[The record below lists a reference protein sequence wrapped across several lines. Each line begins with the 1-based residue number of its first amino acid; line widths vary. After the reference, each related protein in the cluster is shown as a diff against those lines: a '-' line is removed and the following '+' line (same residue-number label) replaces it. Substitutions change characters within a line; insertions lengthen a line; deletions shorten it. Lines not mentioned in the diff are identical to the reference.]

1 MERVFGM
8 DVHKNVLVTT
18 IITEEGEE
26 TRWSGV
32 EAGDLKNLMEW
43 LKEKNCLKGVMES
56 TGIYWVPIYVTL
68 VDNGFQ
74 VTVANAHQVKAIPGR
89 KTDELDS
96 QWLARIFSA
105 GLVKPSYIPEKKI
118 MELRNLT
125 RLRVA
130 LLEEQTAFKN
140 RAHKIL
146 QICNIR
152 LASKLS
158 NIFGKDGQMLLNALM
173 KRESIDEVI
182 EKYGSKRLKAK
193 KEEVKESILGVLNE
207 TDIIQLKICLEN
219 INRLEEQIRQLN
231 AKIATMVNKK
241 DVERISK
248 VPGLAEVSASAVIA
262 EIADPRRFQN
272 DKKINSWSGLAPSTY
287 QTGGKK
293 PKSGHITKK
302 GNKWL
307 RRTLVQCAKVAIKA
321 RNSQIRQFYLRIRG
335 RRGHNIAIVATARKL
350 LDIIWHLLITGEEY
364 IDKHYEENHD
374 KIKEEDAQTSIRRGN
389 TTTQTS
395 RIHNHST
402 RLAWQKRF
410 WKIHPKKRSDNDRF
424 HIVPC

>member
-8 DVHKNVLVTT
+8 DVHKDTLVTT

-32 EAGDLKNLMEW
+32 EAADLKNLMEW
-43 LKEKNCLKGVMES
+43 LKEKNCMKGVMES
-56 TGIYWVPIYVTL
+56 SGIYWVPIYVTL

-125 RLRVA
+125 RLRVL
-130 LLEEQTAFKN
+130 LLEAQTAFKN
-140 RAHKIL
+140 RAHKTL

-158 NIFGKDGQMLLNALM
+158 DIFGKDGQMLLNALM
-173 KRESIDEVI
+173 KRENIDEVI

-193 KEEVKESILGVLNE
+193 KEEVKKSILGTLRE
-207 TDIIQLKICLEN
+207 ADIIELKICLDN

-231 AKIATMVNKK
+231 AKIATLVNKK

-248 VPGLAEVSASAVIA
+248 VPGVGEVSASTVIA
-262 EIADPRRFQN
+262 EIADPKRFQN
-272 DKKINSWSGLAPSTY
+272 EKKLFSWSGLAPSTY

-293 PKSGHITKK
+293 PKSGHITKR

-307 RRTLVQCAKVAIKA
+307 RRTLAQCAASAIKA
-321 RNSQIRQFYLRIRG
+321 RNSQIRLFYLRIRG
-335 RRGHNIAIVATARKL
+335 RRGHKIAIVATARKL
-350 LDIIWHLLITGEEY
+350 LGIIWHLLITGEEY
-364 IDKHYEENHD
+364 IDKHYV
-374 KIKEEDAQTSIRRGN
+374 KKTM
-389 TTTQTS
+389 TKS
-395 RIHNHST
+395 RKKT
-402 RLAWQKRF
+402 LKLALDEAIPLLKQAGYT
-410 WKIHPKKRSDNDRF
+410 IIAPG
-424 HIVPC
+424 

>member
-32 EAGDLKNLMEW
+32 EAADLKNLMEW
-43 LKEKNCLKGVMES
+43 LKEKNCMKGVMES
-56 TGIYWVPIYVTL
+56 SGIYWVPIYVTL

-125 RLRVA
+125 RLRVL
-130 LLEEQTAFKN
+130 LLEAQTAFKN
-140 RAHKIL
+140 RAHKTL

-158 NIFGKDGQMLLNALM
+158 DIFGKDGQMLLNALM

-193 KEEVKESILGVLNE
+193 KEEVKKSILGTLRE
-207 TDIIQLKICLEN
+207 ADIIELKICLDN

-231 AKIATMVNKK
+231 AKIATMVDKK

-248 VPGLAEVSASAVIA
+248 VPGVGEVSASTVIA
-262 EIADPRRFQN
+262 EIADPKRFLN
-272 DKKINSWSGLAPSTY
+272 EKKLFSWSGLAPSTY

-293 PKSGHITKK
+293 PKSGHITKR

-307 RRTLVQCAKVAIKA
+307 RRTLAQCATSAIKA
-321 RNSQIRQFYLRIRG
+321 RNSQIRLFYLRIRG
-335 RRGHNIAIVATARKL
+335 RRGHKIAIVATARKL
-350 LDIIWHLLITGEEY
+350 LGIIWHLLITGEEY
-364 IDKHYEENHD
+364 IDKHYV
-374 KIKEEDAQTSIRRGN
+374 KKTM
-389 TTTQTS
+389 TKS
-395 RIHNHST
+395 RKKT
-402 RLAWQKRF
+402 LKLALDEAIPLLKQAGYT
-410 WKIHPKKRSDNDRF
+410 IIAPG
-424 HIVPC
+424 

>member
-1 MERVFGM
+1 MEHVFGM
-8 DVHKNVLVTT
+8 DVHKDVLVTT

-32 EAGDLKNLMEW
+32 GTADLQNLMEW
-43 LKEKNCLKGVMES
+43 LKEKKCLKGVMES
-56 TGIYWVPIYVTL
+56 SGIYWVPIYVTL
-68 VDNGFQ
+68 IDNGFQ

-96 QWLARIFSA
+96 QWLAKVFSA

-118 MELRNLT
+118 MELRSLT
-125 RLRVA
+125 RLRVT
-130 LLEEQTAFKN
+130 LIESQTAFKN

-173 KRESIDEVI
+173 KGESIDEVI

-193 KEEVKESILGVLNE
+193 KEEVKASILGVLNE

-219 INRLEEQIRQLN
+219 INRLEEQIKELN

-248 VPGLAEVSASAVIA
+248 VPGMGETSASAVIA
-262 EIADPRRFQN
+262 EIANPRRFQN

-287 QTGGKK
+287 QTAGKK
-293 PKSGHITKK
+293 AKSGHITKK

-307 RRTLVQCAKVAIKA
+307 RRIMVQCAKVAIKA
-321 RNSQIRQFYLRIRG
+321 RNTQIRMFYLRIRG

-364 IDKHYEENHD
+364 IDKHYVKKKVTKSRKETLKLALEEAIPLL
-374 KIKEEDAQTSIRRGN
+374 KQAGYTITAPG
-389 TTTQTS
+389 
-395 RIHNHST
+395 
-402 RLAWQKRF
+402 
-410 WKIHPKKRSDNDRF
+410 P
-424 HIVPC
+424 P

>member
-8 DVHKNVLVTT
+8 DVHKDVLVTT
-18 IITEEGEE
+18 IVTEEGEE

-32 EAGDLKNLMEW
+32 GVGDLKNLMEW
-43 LKEKNCLKGVMES
+43 LKEKKCLKGVMES
-56 TGIYWVPIYVTL
+56 SGIYWVPIYVTL
-68 VDNGFQ
+68 IDNGFQ
-74 VTVANAHQVKAIPGR
+74 VTVANPRQVKAIPGR

-118 MELRNLT
+118 MELRSLT
-125 RLRVA
+125 RLRVT
-130 LLEEQTAFKN
+130 LLEAQTAFKN

-173 KRESIDEVI
+173 KGESIEEVI

-193 KEEVKESILGVLNE
+193 KEDVKESILGVLSE
-207 TDIIQLKICLEN
+207 TDIIELKICLEN

-231 AKIATMVNKK
+231 AKIATLVNEK

-248 VPGLAEVSASAVIA
+248 VPGVGEVSASAVTA
-262 EIADPRRFQN
+262 ETADPRRFQN
-272 DKKINSWSGLAPSTY
+272 EKKLNSWSGLAPSTY
-287 QTGGKK
+287 QSAGKK
-293 PKSGHITKK
+293 AKSGHITKK

-307 RRTLVQCAKVAIKA
+307 RRIMVQCATSAIKA
-321 RNSQIRQFYLRIRG
+321 RNSQIRLFYLRIRG

-364 IDKHYEENHD
+364 IDKHYVKKTITKSRKETLKLALEEAIPLL
-374 KIKEEDAQTSIRRGN
+374 KQAGYTIIAP
-389 TTTQTS
+389 
-395 RIHNHST
+395 ST
-402 RLAWQKRF
+402 
-410 WKIHPKKRSDNDRF
+410 I
-424 HIVPC
+424 

>member
-8 DVHKNVLVTT
+8 DVHKDTLVTT

-56 TGIYWVPIYVTL
+56 SGIYWVPIYVTL

-118 MELRNLT
+118 MELRSLT
-125 RLRVA
+125 RLRVL
-130 LLEEQTAFKN
+130 LLEAQTAFKN
-140 RAHKIL
+140 RAHKTL

-158 NIFGKDGQMLLNALM
+158 DIFGKDGQMLLNALM
-173 KRESIDEVI
+173 KRESIDEVV

-193 KEEVKESILGVLNE
+193 KDEVKKSILGSLRE
-207 TDIIQLKICLEN
+207 ADIIELKICLDN

-231 AKIATMVNKK
+231 AKIATLVNKK

-248 VPGLAEVSASAVIA
+248 VPGVGEVSASTVIA
-262 EIADPRRFQN
+262 EIADPKRFQ
-272 DKKINSWSGLAPSTY
+272 DEKKLFSWSGLAPSTY

-293 PKSGHITKK
+293 PKSGHITKR

-307 RRTLVQCAKVAIKA
+307 RRTLAQCAASAIKA
-321 RNSQIRQFYLRIRG
+321 RNSQIRLFYLRIRG
-335 RRGHNIAIVATARKL
+335 RRGHKIAIVATARKL
-350 LDIIWHLLITGEEY
+350 LGIIWHLLITGEEY
-364 IDKHYEENHD
+364 IDKHYV
-374 KIKEEDAQTSIRRGN
+374 KKTM
-389 TTTQTS
+389 TKS
-395 RIHNHST
+395 RKKT
-402 RLAWQKRF
+402 LKLALDEAIPLLKQAGYT
-410 WKIHPKKRSDNDRF
+410 IIAPG
-424 HIVPC
+424 

>member
-32 EAGDLKNLMEW
+32 EAADLKNLMEW
-43 LKEKNCLKGVMES
+43 LKEKNCMKGVMES
-56 TGIYWVPIYVTL
+56 SGIYWVPIYVTL

-118 MELRNLT
+118 MELRSLT
-125 RLRVA
+125 RLRVL
-130 LLEEQTAFKN
+130 LLEAQTAFKN
-140 RAHKIL
+140 RAHKTL

-158 NIFGKDGQMLLNALM
+158 DIFGKDGQMLLNALM
-173 KRESIDEVI
+173 KRENIDEVI

-193 KEEVKESILGVLNE
+193 KEEVKKSILGSLRE
-207 TDIIQLKICLEN
+207 ADIIELKICLDN

-231 AKIATMVNKK
+231 AKIATLVNKK

-248 VPGLAEVSASAVIA
+248 VPGVGEVSASTVIA
-262 EIADPRRFQN
+262 EIADPKRFQN
-272 DKKINSWSGLAPSTY
+272 EKKLFSWSGLAPSTY

-293 PKSGHITKK
+293 PKSGHITKR

-307 RRTLVQCAKVAIKA
+307 RRTLAQCATSAIKA
-321 RNSQIRQFYLRIRG
+321 RNSQIRLFYLRIRG
-335 RRGHNIAIVATARKL
+335 RRGHKIAIVATARKL
-350 LDIIWHLLITGEEY
+350 LGIIWHLLITGEEY
-364 IDKHYEENHD
+364 IDKHYV
-374 KIKEEDAQTSIRRGN
+374 KKTM
-389 TTTQTS
+389 TKS
-395 RIHNHST
+395 RKKT
-402 RLAWQKRF
+402 LKLALDEAIPLLKQAGYT
-410 WKIHPKKRSDNDRF
+410 IIAPG
-424 HIVPC
+424 